1 MDISEKERS
10 IITLMHQLTKRQ
22 EQFLMMYFGLG
33 GKSKSSIED
42 IGLDFD
48 LTNEEV
54 IETKNEGIREFIKL
68 IASTGILG
76 DKQENFS
83 EEFIKSTDS
92 DFLDNF
98 MTKFIGS
105 N

>member
-1 MDISEKERS
+1 MDISEKEKS
-10 IITLMHQLTKRQ
+10 IIELMHLLTKRQ

-33 GKSKSSIED
+33 EQTQTSIEE
-42 IGLDFD
+42 IGEIFD
-48 LTNEEV
+48 LTKEEV
-54 IETKNEGIREFIKL
+54 IETKDEGIREFIKL

-76 DKQENFS
+76 DKQNDFS
-83 EEFIKSTDS
+83 DEFIKSTDS
-92 DFLDNF
+92 EFLDNF